1 VIGPSSDLY
10 IKKRAASCER
20 LTAPFSKQESRN
32 DFEALRPSLVNLAT
46 FRPFTQGHF
55 ENFTQSNSVEVGPA
69 DSYGYGRGFAVRGN
83 GKSFRPAVLESAE
96 ETSEASLPA
105 KISAEAPLLDIL
117 GKDEQFEHIHPNR
130 VERRKRAKLVKKRW
144 VKNPA
149 IGRTKRESVRL
160 LRAAGYAE
168 LADKVARCGVNHL
181 VKICKRCQGQGSPC
195 FHGISHTLDP
205 CDLPYWCPDCAK
217 HRAGRA
223 KKRYTAKIQK
233 FADLNKRLYTPV
245 LITLT
250 IRSGFDLE
258 ERADVLFDSFR
269 RLRNR
274 GAWRDHIV
282 GAIGAGEITFN
293 PEYGFHP
300 HIHIIGLRKAFW
312 DIEELQASWVASTRG
327 EGQILDIRA
336 IKGELKGA
344 LNEVLKYVTKPADI
358 EKLSV
363 EQVHQLVAFKRQM
376 MFTLGKLRG
385 FEVTKADREKYSDE
399 LDYDSLNCLVCNAPL
414 NLVLFSAEEL
424 ERMSCV
430 VVTRGP

>member
-1 VIGPSSDLY
+1 VINRPADSSS
-10 IKKRAASCER
+10 KEKAAPPER
-20 LTAPFSKQESRN
+20 DAALLNLSECPIGFETNGASSFKIPRFSYN
-32 DFEALRPSLVNLAT
+32 A
-46 FRPFTQGHF
+46 QGHF
-55 ENFTQSNSVEVGPA
+55 A
-69 DSYGYGRGFAVRGN
+69 DFIDTDPVADLHILPGDVYGLGN
-83 GKSFRPAVLESAE
+83 P
-96 ETSEASLPA
+96 SLPRVA
-105 KISAEAPLLDIL
+105 QDKSDAAQPEEKPAEAPPVHQL
-117 GKDEQFEHIHPNR
+117 GKDEQFEHNHPNR
-130 VERRKRAKLVKKRW
+130 AERRKRAKLVKKRW
-144 VKNPA
+144 VKDPA

-160 LRAAGYAE
+160 LRAGGYHE

-181 VKICKRCQGQGSPC
+181 VKICKRCQGEGSPC
-195 FHGISHTLDP
+195 FHGIAHTIDP
-205 CDLPYWCPDCAK
+205 CDLPYWCPDCGR

-223 KKRYTAKIQK
+223 KKRYTAKIRK
-233 FADLNKRLYTPV
+233 FADLNKRLYRPV

-274 GAWRDHIV
+274 SAWKNHII

-293 PEYGFHP
+293 PQHGWHP
-300 HIHIIGLRKAFW
+300 HIHLIAFRKAFW
-312 DIEELQASWVASTRG
+312 DIEELQESWVASTRG

-358 EKLSV
+358 QKLSV

-376 MFTLGKLRG
+376 MFTFGKLRG
-385 FEVTKADREKYSDE
+385 FEVTQADREKYGDE
-399 LDYDSLNCLVCNAPL
+399 SDYDPLKCLVCDAWL
-414 NLVLFSAEEL
+414 SSVLFSAEEL

-430 VVTRGP
+430 VVLRGP

>member
-1 VIGPSSDLY
+1 VFHTDVGPHNLARKRGGHPAIDTTPDSTHSDRDGFETSRSSFVKLPIFWPLAQAGLY
-10 IKKRAASCER
+10 NFIPPEVVDEIRI
-20 LTAPFSKQESRN
+20 APGDVYGLGN
-32 DFEALRPSLVNLAT
+32 PSLPRVV
-46 FRPFTQGHF
+46 Q
-55 ENFTQSNSVEVGPA
+55 
-69 DSYGYGRGFAVRGN
+69 D
-83 GKSFRPAVLESAE
+83 KSDAAQTEQ
-96 ETSEASLPA
+96 
-105 KISAEAPLLDIL
+105 KSAEAPLLDQL
-117 GKDEQFEHIHPNR
+117 GKDEQFEHNHPNR

-144 VKNPA
+144 VKDPA

-168 LADKVARCGVNHL
+168 LADRVARCGVNHL
-181 VKICKRCQGQGSPC
+181 VKICKRCQGQGSPH

-250 IRSGFDLE
+250 VRSGFDLE

-274 GAWRDHIV
+274 GAWKDHII
-282 GAIGAGEITFN
+282 GAIGSGEITFN
-293 PEYGFHP
+293 REHGWHP
-300 HIHIIGLRKAFW
+300 HIHLIAFRKAFW

-327 EGQILDIRA
+327 EGIILDIRA
-336 IKGELKGA
+336 IKGEMKGA
-344 LNEVLKYVTKPADI
+344 LNELLKYLTKPADI
-358 EKLSV
+358 QKLSV
-363 EQVHQLVAFKRQM
+363 EEVHQLVAFKRQM
-376 MFTLGKLRG
+376 LFTLGKLRG
-385 FEVTKADREKYSDE
+385 FEVTQADREKYGDE
-399 LDYDSLNCLVCNAPL
+399 LDYDPLNCLVCDAPL
-414 NLVLFSAEEL
+414 SSVLFSAEEL